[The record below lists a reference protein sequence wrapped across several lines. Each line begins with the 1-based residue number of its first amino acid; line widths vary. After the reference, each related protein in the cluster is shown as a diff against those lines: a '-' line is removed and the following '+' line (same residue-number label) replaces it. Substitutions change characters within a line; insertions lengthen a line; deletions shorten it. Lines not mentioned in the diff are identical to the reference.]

1 MTQQQLKQETIKIR
15 HILVQKIE
23 SQMSELRE

>member
-15 HILVQKIE
+15 HILKHSIE
-23 SQMSELRE
+23 LHMPKLRE